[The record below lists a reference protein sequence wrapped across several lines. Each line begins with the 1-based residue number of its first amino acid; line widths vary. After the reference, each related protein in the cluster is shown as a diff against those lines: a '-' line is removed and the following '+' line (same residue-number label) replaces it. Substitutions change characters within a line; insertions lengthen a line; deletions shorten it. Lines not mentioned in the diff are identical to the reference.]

1 MNKIVYNACY
11 GGFSLSDAAYEL
23 YAELAG
29 IEIYPEKDS
38 WCTHFWTEPPT
49 GDKRADDNRESLYS
63 GDMKRHDQILVKV
76 IEQLGKAANGMC
88 ADIKIYETDSDR
100 YIIEEYDGN
109 ESVVVSYDNSW
120 VVIK

>member
-29 IEIYPEKDS
+29 IEIYPEKSS
-38 WCTHFWTEPPT
+38 WSTHYYTSPPT
-49 GDKRADDNRESLYS
+49 GDSTDYDRDSLS
-63 GDMKRHDQILVKV
+63 GRDMPRHDPILVKV
-76 IEQLGKAANGMC
+76 VEQLGDAANGMC
-88 ADIKIYETDSDR
+88 AKLRIYETESNQ

-109 ESVVVSYDNSW
+109 ESVVVNYDNSW

>member
-38 WCTHFWTEPPT
+38 WCTHYYTSPAT
-49 GDKRADDNRESLYS
+49 GDKSVDDEREWLYS
-63 GDMKRHDQILVKV
+63 GDMSRHDPFLVQVVEK
-76 IEQLGKAANGMC
+76 LGDAANGSC
-88 ADIKIYETDSDR
+88 AKLRIYETESDR

>member
-11 GGFSLSDAAYEL
+11 GGFNLSDEALEL
-23 YAELAG
+23 YAKLSG
-29 IEIYPEKDS
+29 ISVYPEKSS
-38 WCTHFWTEPPT
+38 WCTHFYTSVPT
-49 GDKRADDNRESLYS
+49 GDQEVDDKRDWLY
-63 GDMKRHDQILVKV
+63 GPDLCRHDPFLVKAV
-76 IEQLGKAANGMC
+76 EQLGDAANGSHS
-88 ADIKIYETDSDR
+88 KLRIYETDSDR

>member
-29 IEIYPEKDS
+29 IKIYPEKDS
-38 WCTHFWTEPPT
+38 WCSHFWIEPPT
-49 GDKRADDNRESLYS
+49 GDKRVDDNRESLYS
-63 GDMKRHDQILVKV
+63 GNMKRHDPILVKV

-88 ADIKIYETDSDR
+88 ADIKIYETESDR

>member
-1 MNKIVYNACY
+1 MNKIVYNACF
-11 GGFSLSDAAYEL
+11 GGFALSDEAYEL

-29 IEIYPEKDS
+29 IKIYPEKDS
-38 WCTHFWTEPPT
+38 WCTHYWTEPPT
-49 GDKRADDNRESLYS
+49 GEKEVDDNRESLYS
-63 GDMKRHDQILVKV
+63 GDFSRHDPVLVKV
-76 IEQLGKAANGMC
+76 VETLGDKANGMC
-88 ADIKIYETDSDR
+88 AKLRVYETESNR